1 MEKTKSAQNIQP
13 TYQRRDCDREN
24 KSDPPPGPFPPCT
37 PLHCSDFLV
46 LGGLLDGCL
55 LADDLLEPLQ
65 PHVLG
70 GLVSHPRLAAV
81 QQGQGV
87 DVLQLRVLHSLVHHQ
102 IQELVGRVV
111 QHLVVLPGKAR
122 QRGSLAARSA
132 VDRVSVAMHVL
143 VISYCVYLLSK
154 HLLITGCCSRLPRW
168 LSSNPPAVQEIQ
180 ETQVRALSWEDPLE
194 EGMATHSSIL
204 T

>member
-1 MEKTKSAQNIQP
+1 MTEETKVTHTLAPSRHA
-13 TYQRRDCDREN
+13 
-24 KSDPPPGPFPPCT
+24 PCS
-37 PLHCSDFLV
+37 HCSYFLI

-87 DVLQLRVLHSLVHHQ
+87 NVLQLCVLHALVHHQ

-122 QRGSLAARSA
+122 HSG
-132 VDRVSVAMHVL
+132 VH
-143 VISYCVYLLSK
+143 
-154 HLLITGCCSRLPRW
+154 W
-168 LSSNPPAVQEIQ
+168 LQGQQSTRFQ
-180 ETQVRALSWEDPLE
+180 W
-194 EGMATHSSIL
+194 
-204 T
+204 